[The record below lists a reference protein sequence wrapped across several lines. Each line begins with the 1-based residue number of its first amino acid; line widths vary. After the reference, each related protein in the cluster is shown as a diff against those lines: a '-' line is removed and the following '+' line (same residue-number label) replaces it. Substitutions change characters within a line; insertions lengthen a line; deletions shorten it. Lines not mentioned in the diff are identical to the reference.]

1 MTPAFEK
8 YSKTFRIFLL
18 CLIFGATASGISIGF
33 SESASAR
40 IAEFAQHH
48 LGDMRPATYRTPE
61 DAVKALV
68 DALRTYEGKKLLAV
82 FGPGGED
89 LIDSGDAVAD
99 KAARERF
106 LKAYREKNLISRVS
120 PTKAVLKVGKDL
132 WPFPIPLEK
141 VGQNWSFSETL
152 GKNELLNR
160 WIGSDERSAIEVCLA
175 YVDAQREYATRAR
188 NRDGVMQYAQKF
200 VSDPG
205 TENGLYWE
213 TKKGEKPSPLGPLI
227 GKAASEGYKKKS
239 ADSPIPYHGYF
250 YRILKSQG
258 KHAPRG
264 EYDYVING
272 KMIGGFAMVAYPASY
287 RVSGINTFIVN
298 QDGIVYERDLGLST
312 DIVASRMTSFD
323 PDKRWHRV
331 EGKYMDVPIKGND
344 M

>member
-1 MTPAFEK
+1 MIPAFEK
-8 YSKTFRIFLL
+8 YSKKFHMLLL
-18 CLIFGATASGISIGF
+18 CLILGATASGISIRY

-40 IAEFAQHH
+40 IAEFARHH
-48 LGDMRPATYRTPE
+48 LGDVRPAAYRTPE

-68 DALRTYEGKKLLAV
+68 NALSTYEGKKLLAV

-89 LIDSGDAVAD
+89 LVDSGDAVAD

-106 LKAYREKNLISRVS
+106 LKAYREKNQISRVS
-120 PTKAVLKVGKDL
+120 PTKAILQVGKDS

-141 VGQNWSFSETL
+141 VGQNWSFSVTD

-160 WIGSDERSAIEVCLA
+160 WIGSDELAAIEVCLA
-175 YVDAQREYATRAR
+175 YVDAQREYASRAR

-200 VSDPG
+200 MSDPG
-205 TENGLYWE
+205 TQNGLYWE
-213 TKKGEKPSPLGPLI
+213 TKEGEKQSPLGPLI
-227 GKAASEGYKKKS
+227 GKAKSEGYEKKS
-239 ADSPIPYHGYF
+239 ANKSIPYHGYF
-250 YRILKSQG
+250 YKILKSQG

-264 EYDYVING
+264 EYSYVING
-272 KMIGGFAMVAYPASY
+272 KMIGGFAMVAYPALY
-287 RVSGINTFIVN
+287 RVSGIKTFIVN

-331 EGKYMDVPIKGND
+331 DSKYMDVPVK
-344 M
+344 